1 MDSNPTT
8 EAEITSFWCRRFF
21 GSYKNEPE
29 SFVMV
34 LVPVPVGKLEGQF
47 NLLELKQPS
56 SPRQHRLRIGL
67 RGASTSS
74 RLLPSACIWKTN
86 IQHRYYWNTAGSES
100 CSVITLG
107 RIKKKKKKKDISL
120 SSFKHRN
127 VPFWQSWVR
136 KLLQTGL
143 KMQLGKV
150 NSLHYSIVASVLV
163 TIATGSDWTRF
174 QSLNNYSVV
183 RSGLVSWHFKVWPLL
198 LLLRLLTQ

>member
-29 SFVMV
+29 SFAMV

-107 RIKKKKKKKDISL
+107 RIKKKKKKKKKDISL

-150 NSLHYSIVASVLV
+150 NSLHYSIVAAVLV
-163 TIATGSDWTRF
+163 R
-174 QSLNNYSVV
+174 
-183 RSGLVSWHFKVWPLL
+183 
-198 LLLRLLTQ
+198 LRLGQTGLDFRA